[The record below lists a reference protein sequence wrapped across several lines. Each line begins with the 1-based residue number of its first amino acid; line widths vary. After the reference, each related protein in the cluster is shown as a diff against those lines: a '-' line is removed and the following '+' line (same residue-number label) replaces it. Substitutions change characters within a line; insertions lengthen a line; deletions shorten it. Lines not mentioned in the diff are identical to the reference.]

1 MYKTI
6 EALYKNG
13 KIIPTKEQIPVRE
26 SRVLI
31 TILDKTK
38 EAINIRGKKLSRSK
52 LTVYKCEG
60 RLRGFTREDAYESRI

>member
-26 SRVLI
+26 ARVLI

-38 EAINIRGKKLSRSK
+38 EAINIRGKKLSRK

-60 RLRGFTREDAYESRI
+60 RLRGFTREDAYENRI